1 MEKFRQKLV
10 ANANIKLLE
19 SDLKEWEDSIQKTP
33 VTEMIDGK
41 KLIEE
46 SKTKLDDK
54 IEEMDQVIL
63 KAVKAHELE
72 YQEIVTRYLKHKEFE
87 LKSVLR

>member
-54 IEEMDQVIL
+54 IEEMDLVIL

>member
-1 MEKFRQKLV
+1 MG

-54 IEEMDQVIL
+54 IEEMDLVIL